1 MDLSQ
6 NKQKFSTICV
16 VFINIHKTRY
26 FVELFEPHSNYI
38 LEILTLKTRF
48 IFTRIEINKG
58 WWKAILYQIIT

>member
-26 FVELFEPHSNYI
+26 FVELFETHCYYKVGI
-38 LEILTLKTRF
+38 FTLKS
-48 IFTRIEINKG
+48 K
-58 WWKAILYQIIT
+58 L